1 MTLLRLL
8 LLVALFFAVAAVAV
22 GWFVFVPRLPEPTGP
37 HAVLREAATIQDSAG
52 RPVAIEIWRPRDL
65 APSSPLVLYSP
76 GWGGTRLQ
84 SHVQVANL
92 ASHGFVV
99 VGCDD
104 IASDPA
110 NDPEHGV
117 ALELTTDADT
127 AASIARAG
135 RHAVVQGKRL
145 HDVLAALAAGHVA
158 SLANRLDL
166 AHVGV
171 LGYSIGGA
179 AGLAAAAT
187 DPRIVAVF
195 NIDGGLF
202 GPAPDGIAV
211 DNYFLLSSVEAFP
224 TAQELASSDPFTRN
238 YARISAMDIP
248 RNTQRMARPH
258 GYWAQIPTAGH
269 GELSD
274 GLFARSG
281 GHWVGRYW
289 ADWRSGRTN
298 FRRAAVNRTIEGL
311 EVAFFRSA
319 LLNDDGPLRSRL
331 GRDDQIVR
339 WISPTSP
346 SAGAAKARQ

>member
-1 MTLLRLL
+1 VTLLRLL
-8 LLVALFFAVAAVAV
+8 LLVTLFLAVTAAAA
-22 GWFVFVPRLPEPTGP
+22 GWFVFVPRLPAPTGP
-37 HAVLREAATIQDSAG
+37 HAVVREEATIQDSAG

-65 APSSPLVLYSP
+65 EASARDSSPLVLYSP
-76 GWGGTRLQ
+76 GWGGTRRQ
-84 SHVQVANL
+84 SEVQVANL

-104 IASDPA
+104 IANDSA
-110 NDPEHGV
+110 NDPEHGL

-135 RHAVVQGKRL
+135 RHAVLQGKRL
-145 HDVLAALAAGHVA
+145 HDVLAALGAGQVTP
-158 SLANRLDL
+158 LAGRLDL
-166 AHVGV
+166 SHVGV

-187 DPRIVAVF
+187 DPRIIAVF

-248 RNTQRMARPH
+248 RNTQRMAQPR

-269 GELSD
+269 GDLSD

-281 GHWVGRYW
+281 WPLAG
-289 ADWRSGRTN
+289 WRSGRTN
-298 FRRAAVNRTIEGL
+298 FQRAAVSRTIGDL

-319 LLNDDGPLRSRL
+319 LLNDSGPLQSLL

>member
-8 LLVALFFAVAAVAV
+8 LLAALVLVVAVAAV
-22 GWFVFVPRLPEPTGP
+22 GWFVFLPRLPAPSGP
-37 HAVLREAATIQDSAG
+37 NAVVRSTTTLEDPAG
-52 RPVAIEIWRPRDL
+52 RPIMVEIWRPRDFK
-65 APSSPLVLYSP
+65 ASSPLVLYAP

-84 SHVQVANL
+84 SQAQVENL

-104 IASDPA
+104 FASDPA
-110 NDPEHGV
+110 SDPERGL

-135 RHAVVQGKRL
+135 RHAVLQGKRL
-145 HDVLAALAAGHVA
+145 LDVLAALSAGQATSMVG
-158 SLANRLDL
+158 RLDL
-166 AHVGV
+166 SRVGV

-187 DPRIVAVF
+187 DRRIVAVF

-202 GPAPDGIAV
+202 GPAPDGIVV
-211 DNYFLLSSVEAFP
+211 DDYFLLSSREAFP
-224 TAQELASSDPFTRN
+224 SAQELASPDPFTRN

-248 RNTQRMARPH
+248 RNRQRMAQPRS
-258 GYWAQIPTAGH
+258 YWAQIPGAGH
-269 GELSD
+269 GDLSD
-274 GLFARSG
+274 GLFASSG
-281 GHWVGRYW
+281 
-289 ADWRSGRTN
+289 WRLGRTN
-298 FRRAAVNRTIEGL
+298 FERVAVNRAIEGL

-319 LLNDDGPLRSRL
+319 LLGDDGPLQSLL
-331 GRDDQIVR
+331 GRDDQTVR